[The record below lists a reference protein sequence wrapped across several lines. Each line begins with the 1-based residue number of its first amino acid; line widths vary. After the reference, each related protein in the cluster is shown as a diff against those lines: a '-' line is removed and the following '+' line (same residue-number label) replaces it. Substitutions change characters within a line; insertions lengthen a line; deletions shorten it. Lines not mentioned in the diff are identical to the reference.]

1 MVLYQLCFVD
11 DAHPFGYE
19 YLCDITCALWNKY
32 VWDFVYWQSEIF
44 YPVDKVDKDTYSII
58 FCENCSKTSSH
69 NGIYFKSAAD
79 INFTLYTIPH

>member
-19 YLCDITCALWNKY
+19 YLCDITCALRNKY

-44 YPVDKVDKDTYSII
+44 YLVDKVDKDTYFGSYILWELVRI
-58 FCENCSKTSSH
+58 VLKLPLTME
-69 NGIYFKSAAD
+69 Y
-79 INFTLYTIPH
+79 TLNQQQI